1 MRFGL
6 VALVALALS
15 ACGSQNAPVPAE
27 PPVGRYIIVHSPHT
41 QRDTV
46 LLDTATGKT
55 WEQVRIV
62 DLIGNPDVWDAIHQM
77 NSPEDY
83 AALGAE
89 VGAKTGPDEAYPA
102 CGPKVPHPCFTK
114 PDPPMKGRDRF
125 DPATATPAPG
135 QTP

>member
-1 MRFGL
+1 M
-6 VALVALALS
+6 
-15 ACGSQNAPVPAE
+15 
-27 PPVGRYIIVHSPHT
+27 
-41 QRDTV
+41 

-55 WEQVRIV
+55 WEKVREV
-62 DLIGNPDVWDAIHQM
+62 DLIGNPHVWDAIHQM
-77 NSPEDY
+77 NSPKDY

-102 CGPKVPHPCFTK
+102 CGPKVPYPCFTR

-125 DPATATPAPG
+125 DPATATPEPG